1 MLNKGFCVNNGEIK
15 IDNGILRVIVDYQRG
30 GNISSLYF
38 NNKNFEL
45 LFQPKHSN
53 LDIPQKGDSFEKYA
67 ATGFDDTFPN
77 IDAEK
82 IIYSGR
88 EITYNDHG
96 DIWTSRMNML
106 IDNED
111 IVLYSENDVYF
122 FEKRISLNKNSLI
135 LKYRIKNI
143 SENIYPCFYTMYCL
157 FDLYEDMHII
167 FPKGTDLIENALCD
181 EKLNNKREMHKFFGD
196 RYSIGTDEICSNG
209 YEKFYICGAVSEG
222 KHGGRE
228 GPLVCC
234 AYLFRL

>member
-96 DIWTSRMNML
+96 DIFN
-106 IDNED
+106 
-111 IVLYSENDVYF
+111 
-122 FEKRISLNKNSLI
+122 
-135 LKYRIKNI
+135 
-143 SENIYPCFYTMYCL
+143 
-157 FDLYEDMHII
+157 
-167 FPKGTDLIENALCD
+167 
-181 EKLNNKREMHKFFGD
+181 
-196 RYSIGTDEICSNG
+196 
-209 YEKFYICGAVSEG
+209 
-222 KHGGRE
+222 
-228 GPLVCC
+228 
-234 AYLFRL
+234 

>member
-135 LKYRIKNI
+135 LKYRIK
-143 SENIYPCFYTMYCL
+143 IYQRIYIRVSIQCTVCL
-157 FDLYEDMHII
+157 IYMKTCILYFQKE
-167 FPKGTDLIENALCD
+167 LI
-181 EKLNNKREMHKFFGD
+181 
-196 RYSIGTDEICSNG
+196 
-209 YEKFYICGAVSEG
+209 
-222 KHGGRE
+222 
-228 GPLVCC
+228 
-234 AYLFRL
+234 